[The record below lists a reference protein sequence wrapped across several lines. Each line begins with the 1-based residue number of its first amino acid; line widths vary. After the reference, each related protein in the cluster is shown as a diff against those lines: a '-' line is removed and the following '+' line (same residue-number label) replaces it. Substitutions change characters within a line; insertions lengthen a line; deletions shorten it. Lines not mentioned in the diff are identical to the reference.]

1 MARNVEIKARVDAPS
16 TLFERA
22 AAIADHGPVEI
33 VQDDTFFACGT
44 GRLKLRILS
53 ETEGQLIHY
62 ERSDALQPK
71 ESRYSIVATA
81 APHALR
87 ETLAQALGER
97 GRVRKRRLLFLVGNT
112 RIHLDDV
119 EGLGHFME
127 LEVVL
132 NDAETTAYGVGVAHD
147 IMRRLGVRDDQ
158 LVDRAYVDLL
168 PPSPPHGPNAAPGRI
183 S

>member
-33 VQDDTFFACGT
+33 EQDDTFFPCTT

-53 ETEGQLIHY
+53 ATEGQLIHY

-71 ESRYSIVATA
+71 ESRYSIVPTAT
-81 APHALR
+81 PHALR
-87 ETLAQALGER
+87 EALVRALGER
-97 GRVRKRRLLFLVGNT
+97 GRIRKKRMLFLVGNT

-132 NDAETTAYGVGVAHD
+132 AEGETTAHGIAVARD
-147 IMRRLGVRDDQ
+147 IMRRLGMRDDQ

-168 PPSPPHGPNAAPGRI
+168 PPSPPQASSVNLDRI